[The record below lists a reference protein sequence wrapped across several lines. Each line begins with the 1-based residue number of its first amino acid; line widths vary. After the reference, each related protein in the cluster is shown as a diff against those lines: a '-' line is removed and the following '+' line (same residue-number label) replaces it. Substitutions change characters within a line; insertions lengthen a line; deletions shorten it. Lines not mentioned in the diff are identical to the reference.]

1 MTDPGTLTQPR
12 DTSKFNVA
20 KCLVNEGEP
29 CSF

>member
-12 DTSKFNVA
+12 DTSKLNII